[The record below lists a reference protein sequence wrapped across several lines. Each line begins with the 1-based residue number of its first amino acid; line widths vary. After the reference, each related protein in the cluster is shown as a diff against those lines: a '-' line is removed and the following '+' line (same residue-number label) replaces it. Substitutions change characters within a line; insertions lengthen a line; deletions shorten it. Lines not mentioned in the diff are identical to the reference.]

1 MGNHI
6 IEKVINEL
14 VQGKG
19 SKMLEKIL
27 ELTEKPYTY
36 QKIVNILRYHQILQR
51 RSLIL
56 FAVHDFKVLKNYVF
70 WIPQIFPLQPP
81 STVE

>member
-1 MGNHI
+1 
-6 IEKVINEL
+6 
-14 VQGKG
+14 
-19 SKMLEKIL
+19 MLEKIL

-36 QKIVNILRYHQILQR
+36 QKDSKYFALPPNPSEEVANT
-51 RSLIL
+51 